1 MYTLGFAAEP
11 LPLTTPESTSTPS
24 TTTNT
29 TTTTSTTTT
38 TTTTITTLTTTSTLP
53 PTILPASTSNWTDFS
68 AEEASKMMKFAQGFK
83 DTKADSNEIIVDSI
97 KNDEKEFVKDGT
109 GKQMIV
115 DALLL
120 NRSSKKS
127 SNFNNEFNSV
137 SFEMPPEDIPIPPL
151 VDLGIFGS
159 FWLQKPKAIKS
170 RSTSTFENRP
180 APIFNPSDYL
190 DKYPELR
197 MRRSVPK
204 FIQ

>member
-1 MYTLGFAAEP
+1 
-11 LPLTTPESTSTPS
+11 
-24 TTTNT
+24 
-29 TTTTSTTTT
+29 
-38 TTTTITTLTTTSTLP
+38 
-53 PTILPASTSNWTDFS
+53 
-68 AEEASKMMKFAQGFK
+68 MMKFAQGFK
-83 DTKADSNEIIVDSI
+83 GASEDSNEIIVDNI
-97 KNDEKEFVKDGT
+97 KNDNKEFAVKDGT

-127 SNFNNEFNSV
+127 SNFNELNSI
-137 SFEMPPEDIPIPPL
+137 SFDEMPPEDIPVPPL

-170 RSTSTFENRP
+170 RSTSFENRP

>member
-1 MYTLGFAAEP
+1 
-11 LPLTTPESTSTPS
+11 
-24 TTTNT
+24 
-29 TTTTSTTTT
+29 
-38 TTTTITTLTTTSTLP
+38 
-53 PTILPASTSNWTDFS
+53 
-68 AEEASKMMKFAQGFK
+68 MMKFAQGFK
-83 DTKADSNEIIVDSI
+83 GANTAEDSNEITDNI
-97 KNDEKEFVKDGT
+97 KNDDDKEFKVKDGT

-127 SNFNNEFNSV
+127 SNFNELNSV

-170 RSTSTFENRP
+170 RSTSPTFENRP

-197 MRRSVPK
+197 MRRSVPN